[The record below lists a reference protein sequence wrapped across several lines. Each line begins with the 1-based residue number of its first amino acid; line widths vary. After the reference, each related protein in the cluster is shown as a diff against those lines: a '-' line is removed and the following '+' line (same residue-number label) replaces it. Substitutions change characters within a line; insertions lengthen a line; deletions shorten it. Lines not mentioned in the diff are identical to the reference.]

1 MRYGTIPGQVTMISS
16 FSTMDE
22 RRAPYFKVLID
33 ISKKYL
39 GQQAGVMSIEPGMTL
54 DADIITDRQSV
65 LRYLMRPI
73 YVALTQGMR
82 ER

>member
-1 MRYGTIPGQVTMISS
+1 MN
-16 FSTMDE
+16 
-22 RRAPYFKVLID
+22 
-33 ISKKYL
+33 
-39 GQQAGVMSIEPGMTL
+39 IEPGMTL

-73 YVALTQGMR
+73 YYALTQGMR